1 MTLVAS
7 NTDRADSMRGGAGG
21 GGVPGGAARVE
32 SAIVRRKWA
41 RFDGVG
47 GANADFMSRIEA
59 ACVAC
64 RRLIISFSIRFDRFD
79 FAPRDA
85 RCDFVIILASG
96 YTRSG

>member
-1 MTLVAS
+1 
-7 NTDRADSMRGGAGG
+7 MRGGAGG

-47 GANADFMSRIEA
+47 GTNADFMSRIEA

-64 RRLIISFSIRFDRFD
+64 RRLIISFSIGFDRFD